1 MLARCNAE
9 GPGSADVDIHGLE
22 RSVVIEHLDSLVG
35 SIADVHVALMVHR
48 NRVNVFKLS
57 RPVASGS
64 KGLHKI
70 SVCVEFHDSFVV
82 VSVGDENISGRVPGN
97 VGFTIECGE
106 RAHIEP
112 LPASSTCP
120 CGSAWASRATCRSC
134 WAGREE

>member
-22 RSVVIEHLDSLVG
+22 GSVVIEHLDSLVG
-35 SIADVHVALMVHR
+35 SIADVHVALVVHL

-70 SVCVEFHDSFVV
+70 SVFVEFHDSLIV
-82 VSVGDENISGRVPGN
+82 VSVRDENISSGVPGN
-97 VGFTIECGE
+97 VGFTVECGE
-106 RAHIEP
+106 RTHIES
-112 LPASSTCP
+112 LPASSTSP
-120 CGSAWASRATCRSC
+120 CGSTRATCRSC
-134 WAGREE
+134 WAGRE

>member
-1 MLARCNAE
+1 MLARCNADS
-9 GPGSADVDIHGLE
+9 PGSADVDIHGLE
-22 RSVVIEHLDSLVG
+22 GSVVIEHLDSLVG
-35 SIADVHVALMVHR
+35 SIADVHVALMIHL

-57 RPVASGS
+57 RPVASRS

-70 SVCVEFHDSFVV
+70 SVFVEFHHSLIV

-106 RAHIEP
+106 RAHVEP

-120 CGSAWASRATCRSC
+120 CGSARATCRSC
-134 WAGREE
+134 SAGRE

>member
-9 GPGSADVDIHGLE
+9 GPG
-22 RSVVIEHLDSLVG
+22 
-35 SIADVHVALMVHR
+35 IADVHVALMVHL
-48 NRVNVFKLS
+48 NRVNVFELS

-70 SVCVEFHDSFVV
+70 SAFVEFHHSLIV

-97 VGFTIECGE
+97 VGFTVECGE

-120 CGSAWASRATCRSC
+120 CGSARTTCRSC
-134 WAGREE
+134 WAGRE

>member
-9 GPGSADVDIHGLE
+9 SPGSADVDIHGLE
-22 RSVVIEHLDSLVG
+22 GSVVIERLDSLVG
-35 SIADVHVALMVHR
+35 SIADVHVALVVHL

-57 RPVASGS
+57 RPVPPRS

-70 SVCVEFHDSFVV
+70 SVFVEFHDSLIVV
-82 VSVGDENISGRVPGN
+82 PVGDENISCRVPRN
-97 VGFTIECGE
+97 VRFTVECGE
-106 RAHIEP
+106 RAHVEP

-120 CGSAWASRATCRSC
+120 GAATWGSRSC